1 MNVKKAWYSYLT
13 YIFFTVIT
21 AVSLTEY
28 VLLLWSGSYVTSGT
42 NAFTRWII
50 SSQFNYRLVMGLFIF
65 SVYALLIVVFCLVT
79 IAARK
84 FRKKHFLNQHTV
96 SAWECVVILLITA
109 GGLAYKIY
117 MTAGNI
123 PDTLSDMSYLKWAQV
138 SAGSSIPDVQHGASM
153 LYLYILYVFMS
164 FLGNKIMTAVM
175 LQIALQIL
183 TLIVLYFAVRIW
195 TGRVPAVITCAV
207 FAFSSIINEKL
218 FEANPECLLFLI
230 YSVMLLLC
238 GIYCRSIVRLPNGRE
253 AFLAIILG
261 AAVGSVCYMDL
272 TGFTLFVMLLV
283 LFIGTG
289 NEKLY
294 HIIDFLLILIAAF
307 AAVVGLIAFKSFLSG
322 NGFMEEFSVWTGIM
336 KDSFKLQL
344 FMYSSDNKDISMLEC
359 FLLTFAAAAFIP
371 AFWLHDTDHESC
383 FMILM
388 AVAWTPMT
396 GISILSENIF
406 SIFIW
411 SVMAGIG
418 IQGMT
423 VHPRREREKVK
434 LHRRSKTRKVVIS
447 GNGQDETEQQ
457 SDGMVVQIPA
467 AARSTGEGNMPENR
481 IMLRQSESKSVK
493 PEVAGQR
500 TDPVQPV
507 NRALP
512 DNKVQ
517 PVSAYVP
524 EKKVP
529 PVTAAALTKKV
540 PPASAYVPEKK
551 VPPVAAA
558 APVKKEHASA
568 AKAAESK
575 VQPVHAAASEIKPAA
590 EMSTKDYIDQLWA
603 EINNSVAPQPAA
615 PVTGQ
620 AAKPSVQPAAPVA
633 QQAASLQPQR
643 RSQQSYRQNS
653 RRKRRYSLQQSRP
666 QR

>member
-1 MNVKKAWYSYLT
+1 MDVKKAWYSYLT

-96 SAWECVVILLITA
+96 SAWECVIILLITA

-153 LYLYILYVFMS
+153 LYLYILYIFMS

-175 LQIALQIL
+175 LQIALQAL

-195 TGRVPAVITCAV
+195 TGRVPAVIVCAV

-238 GIYCRSIVRLPNGRE
+238 GIYCRSIVRIPNGTA
-253 AFLAIILG
+253 AFLAILLG

-294 HIIDFLLILIAAF
+294 HIIDFLLIVIAAF
-307 AAVVGLIAFKSFLSG
+307 AAVVGLIALKSFLSG

-344 FMYSSDNKDISMLEC
+344 FMYSSDHRDISMLEC
-359 FLLTFAAAAFIP
+359 FLLTFSAAAFIP

-406 SIFIW
+406 SIFVW

-423 VHPRREREKVK
+423 VHPRREREKMK
-434 LHRRSKTRKVVIS
+434 LHHRNKTKKVVIS
-447 GNGQDETEQQ
+447 GNGQDETDQQ
-457 SDGMVVQIPA
+457 PDGMLVQIPA
-467 AARSTGEGNMPENR
+467 AVHSTVEENMPENR
-481 IMLRQSESKSVK
+481 IMLRQSSVK
-493 PEVAGQR
+493 SAIPAVSAECAD
-500 TDPVQPV
+500 TVQPAAADSPV
-507 NRALP
+507 K
-512 DNKVQ
+512 KVQ
-517 PVSAYVP
+517 PAAADAPVKKVQSAASASEKKAVPSAAAVP
-524 EKKVP
+524 EKKM
-529 PVTAAALTKKV
+529 T
-540 PPASAYVPEKK
+540 
-551 VPPVAAA
+551 
-558 APVKKEHASA
+558 
-568 AKAAESK
+568 
-575 VQPVHAAASEIKPAA
+575 A

-603 EINNSVAPQPAA
+603 EINNSVTPQPSA
-615 PVTGQ
+615 PVTKQ
-620 AAKPSVQPAAPVA
+620 PAKTSVQPAAAEPAATLKTASAPAAAENKVKYIKNPLPQPVRHKK
-633 QQAASLQPQR
+633 QMSFGHSVSEDGMSFDVDVNDNDDFDL
-643 RSQQSYRQNS
+643 
-653 RRKRRYSLQQSRP
+653 
-666 QR
+666 